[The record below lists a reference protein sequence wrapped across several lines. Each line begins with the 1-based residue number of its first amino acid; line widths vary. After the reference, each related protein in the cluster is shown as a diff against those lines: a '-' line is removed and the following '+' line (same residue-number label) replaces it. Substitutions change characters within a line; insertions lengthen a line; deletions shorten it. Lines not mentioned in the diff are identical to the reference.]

1 MPLAVRLEVLVAA
14 VLCMWG
20 AVPLASAQSLCTCT
34 VLCGGSSTVH
44 MTAPHKNRALRDLSC
59 PATLA
64 VAKLLAT
71 PRWL

>member
-34 VLCGGSSTVH
+34 ILCGGSSAVH
-44 MTAPHKNRALRDLSC
+44 LTALHKNQPLRNHSC
-59 PATLA
+59 QATLA
-64 VAKLLAT
+64 VAKLLAA
-71 PRWL
+71 PR